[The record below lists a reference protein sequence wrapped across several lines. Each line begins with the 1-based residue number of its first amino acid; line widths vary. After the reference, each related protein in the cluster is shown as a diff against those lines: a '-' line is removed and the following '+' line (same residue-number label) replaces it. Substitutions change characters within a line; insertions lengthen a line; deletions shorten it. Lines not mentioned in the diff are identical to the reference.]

1 MRPAARTRGEVN
13 KPLNIRPSPS
23 DRADMA
29 VSRPLL
35 LTLVGAMLFVATFV
49 AARGART
56 VADPASQASV
66 TPPAPTPPKAD
77 VGAGKPDA
85 AKPTR
90 EQVAERAAKR
100 KAQAAP
106 DPAEKALTERPA
118 KVVGLPAPV
127 AKALASKKVVV
138 LFFFQDAADDDAT
151 GTAVN
156 SLREIDG
163 VKVFRDGIA
172 NLAKYRAVT
181 ASLGVAQAPAVVVVG
196 RDRQAQLVEGYVDQ
210 ATLAQLVV
218 DAR

>member
-1 MRPAARTRGEVN
+1 
-13 KPLNIRPSPS
+13 
-23 DRADMA
+23 MA

-35 LTLVGAMLFVATFV
+35 LTLVGAMLFVATFM

-77 VGAGKPDA
+77 VAGGKPDA
-85 AKPTR
+85 AKVAR
-90 EQVAERAAKR
+90 QQEAERAAKR
-100 KAQAAP
+100 KAQAA
-106 DPAEKALTERPA
+106 ERRPA

-156 SLREIDG
+156 SLRGIDG
-163 VKVFRDGIA
+163 VRVFRDGIA

-196 RDRQAQLVEGYVDQ
+196 RDRQAQLLEGYVDQ